1 MTLTVESRRQRV
13 KAGLFGAGL
22 AALPIVGLLVLTS
35 SGGCEGE
42 AKGPGFGISASRPLR
57 VSLQISEGW
66 FVSHDLYLTNT
77 TGEDLTEVHLRV
89 KVVGE
94 DGAPTI
100 QRYWER
106 WPLGARQSCTVAMS
120 DVKNIQRVEI
130 TGRADQGRFDQTFRN
145 GE

>member
-13 KAGLFGAGL
+13 KAALFGAGL
-22 AALPIVGLLVLTS
+22 AGLPIVGLALLAS

-42 AKGPGFGISASRPLR
+42 AKGPGIGISASRPLR

-66 FVSHDLYLTNT
+66 LVSHDLYLTNT

-106 WPLGARQSCTVAMS
+106 WPLGGRQSCTVAMS